1 MLINLIGGEATG
13 KSSLAQILGIELE
26 AVVVPEALR
35 AFVDTHGRVPRA
47 DEQASILRDQAEA
60 ERIALLHVNDRDR
73 GFVIGDPA
81 PIMTAVYSQLY
92 YDDASL
98 FDTAMELSPVS
109 DLVVWCS
116 PDFEWTPDLGQRDG
130 PEFRD
135 AADAIIQNT
144 VMPLYSTANI
154 NVLQVTGSLNER
166 LVQVL
171 THLM

>member
-13 KSSLAQILGIELE
+13 KSTLAHALGVRLD

-35 AFVDTHGRVPRA
+35 AFVDVHGRAPRV

-60 ERIALLHVNDRDR
+60 ERIAIAESQERDR

-92 YDDASL
+92 YDDSSL
-98 FDTAMELSPVS
+98 FRVSMEVSPVS
-109 DLVVWCS
+109 DVVVWCS

-135 AADAIIQNT
+135 AADVIIRT
-144 VMPLYSTANI
+144 EVIPLFQAARI
-154 NVLQVTGSLNER
+154 NVLQVTGSIDER
-166 LVQVL
+166 LNQVL
-171 THLM
+171 AHLT

>member
-13 KSSLAQILGIELE
+13 KSSLAHALGLQLD

-35 AFVDTHGRVPRA
+35 TFVEVHGRVPRV

-60 ERIALLHVNDRDR
+60 ERLAIFQGQELDR

-81 PIMTAVYSQLY
+81 PIMTAVYSRLY
-92 YDDASL
+92 YDDSSL
-98 FDTAMELSPVS
+98 FHVSMELSPVS

-116 PDFEWTPDLGQRDG
+116 PDFDWTPDLGQRDG

-135 AADAIIQNT
+135 AADVIIRSE
-144 VMPLYSTANI
+144 VIPLFEDANI
-154 NVLQVTGSLNER
+154 NVLQVTGSIDER
-166 LVQVL
+166 LDQVL
-171 THLM
+171 AHLT

>member
-13 KSSLAQILGIELE
+13 KSSLAQVLGVQLE
-26 AVVVPEALR
+26 AVVVSEALR
-35 AFVDTHGRVPRA
+35 AFVDVHGRAPRV
-47 DEQASILRDQAEA
+47 DEQVSVLRDQAEA
-60 ERIALLHVNDRDR
+60 ERVALLQGQERDR

-98 FDTAMELSPVS
+98 FRIAMELSPVS

-135 AADAIIQNT
+135 AADEIIQNE
-144 VMPLYSTANI
+144 VIPLFAAARI
-154 NVLQVTGSLNER
+154 NVLQVTGSVDER
-166 LVQVL
+166 LDQVL
-171 THLM
+171 NHLR